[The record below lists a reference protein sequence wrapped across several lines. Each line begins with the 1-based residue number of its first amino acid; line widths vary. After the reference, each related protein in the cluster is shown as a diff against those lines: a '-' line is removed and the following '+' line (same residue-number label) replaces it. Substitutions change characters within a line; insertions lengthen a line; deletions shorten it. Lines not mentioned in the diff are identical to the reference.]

1 MELAWLLGSTSR
13 RDLEGARWW
22 RLAPPHQHARA
33 MIELSRYAEQ
43 IARLTGIGKP
53 AQERF
58 PGFPPPKA
66 ATAHRGR

>member
-1 MELAWLLGSTSR
+1 
-13 RDLEGARWW
+13 
-22 RLAPPHQHARA
+22 